1 MNIKEAIE
9 SQNASVIELQLRQFL
24 QHKHPEHLTDELLL
38 NLWQWQIENN
48 LVQLECLVLESLAL
62 YMDTS
67 KTLSKTITRSYLSQ
81 IYTNLSGKHSTV
93 SSTLKLMIAMA
104 NYSSRDL
111 ALNFNFNLKQFDS
124 ILKIRR
130 KSLEEDK
137 MPNDIRNLYI
147 QLVCTLVRK
156 NDSTTRQ
163 YLLEIKN
170 FVGALM
176 KDLKNDNP
184 KTVQYV
190 LETMEIIIADEK
202 ISRTAKSLLFSNYI
216 LEQLIQL
223 YDKESLASIVH
234 PFLLK
239 LCTTVGSSVCFQD
252 AGWYGKLHN
261 FNLSKLILNLKSSD
275 LKQRELL
282 ISILGKCPELVQY
295 FFDNIKFSLEPRSS
309 VSYFANI
316 SLIVEIINLEI
327 PVNFGYKN
335 RNMEKEEKFTYLDNG
350 IPLPEVHSALQNIYP
365 SILNKII
372 TSKSLQANDSEIRF
386 AISQLLVTCFKKLE
400 MVLSKSSNTEW
411 NSLIIEN
418 VRNLLPDVQIVLAL
432 FQKEKFTEAKI
443 DGKDLLISHTHL
455 LYYYQIFN
463 TEQLRKTR
471 FDFTK
476 LLQFDIQS
484 EIFVKLI
491 GNVPDFK
498 WNQSVDIVKK
508 LISLDML
515 FDNWLA
521 HTILFQKSTIK
532 TFKRNLEFFD
542 LDYISNI
549 LYKDSRNY
557 KLLDSC
563 AQGVP
568 VIYYALDK
576 TDISCI
582 KFIIEDVIY
591 SGIDLKKI
599 NFEGI
604 IQHWIKRMSGEKL
617 DFKKRDS
624 IEELDLEKLI
634 KVNLSAV
641 ATSKLNMKPEFLD
654 TLVLIQGSK
663 VTDWTTLHSVEL
675 LFDQLYIQNESP
687 EIQEQLLKWC
697 ETEKE
702 RVIKCGLFYMDARP
716 NEYSD
721 TVFLDLLYHVADKD
735 CSFILENMVIKQRFL
750 EPNVAK
756 VVLQCLDEQNYVF
769 YKTLFIND
777 LHDFKPVHLQ
787 ILQSGLFDAEIPRL
801 LKLNLHDSLFRYCVQ
816 NLNTSDLDFLF
827 SILKQ
832 CIKDKIKLAPIFK
845 NSLLVSKLESK
856 QIKKLLKNED
866 YEYIGWVLKSFIFHW
881 PTVLGWIAENNV
893 NDRQFLLNIGSVLVD
908 FENYSMLEGIPKFV
922 LKPFKK
928 LCKSFVES
936 SLWELNEQLLQILH
950 IVLGDKV
957 HKVVNKGLKEI
968 KGEKQDL
975 EKLNIF
981 NDLLYS
987 IDRIL
992 AEKDNLAM
1000 TILAFIKSILVERRK
1015 KMAVTKTDFEQESIL
1030 SGLIEYIIHQDYS
1043 LVNIESELIDS
1054 VVLQCIKYR
1063 LTDPKVLKLVVY
1075 LLPMT
1080 KIAKLDV
1087 MITTHSAYDSIITSS
1102 EILTNRVIPENHPA
1116 KPMLLTLL
1124 YDIMLQTKR
1133 LSIDYLPKIMANYQG
1148 TMSESDL
1155 CALKIIMGYEQ
1166 LQDTSITNYIGQFA
1180 KKEVTQDFIPAFE
1193 TLNAIDIPW
1202 MTHSLN
1208 WFPIDR
1214 DILQVDYMQRNAFSS
1229 GISPIYDPAF
1239 FLMLFLNI
1247 LQQPE
1252 HADLHLLLE
1261 TNVVGMAVMGLS
1273 STSLNT
1279 RKLCHHLTFTFYDLL
1294 LKSEIKE
1301 RNQTLLVLS
1310 TFRNAVNP
1318 TAEDPY
1324 PRVPQMI
1331 ASFVAQSLAIM
1342 LKPESELY
1350 PQINRFCLQRPIIDL
1365 TDVPMFYQM
1374 FYSQSTENRKDRH
1387 WILKLLL
1394 HGISTKSD
1402 FQLLKR
1408 RFVLDILES
1417 FFVSPMADMYSKQLI
1432 IFKLC
1437 DIPSAVSTLIT
1448 KQGIL
1453 GYLKGIC
1460 STIPLNTPNK
1470 LFLALPVL
1478 LIRLFKT
1485 YIDTPMKWDGKTDR
1499 IFFIEAFVD
1508 TIDVLITRLKELKNI
1523 HASFVSSSLARII
1536 SLCNELAA
1544 YCTGCSNG
1552 IKFHS
1557 VTLMQLYTAI
1567 ETLDN
1572 EELRPIVFFENDIDQ
1587 LFTETFE
1594 SKKNLLNQFRQLL
1607 CNTRPHPLHEVDTN
1621 FVKLVEW
1628 SLKQNNGV
1636 NFYYW
1641 LLELQLAYPT
1651 ILTSAVLYQT
1661 VIKLLLENLDSVMIK
1676 EKQLSRTIL
1685 VLILKQLSSEPRKRS
1700 LDDVPEQ
1707 SFDPKVVER
1716 IKEMIQYTPTPKYLL
1731 NGGMMNE
1738 MFKSAELGH
1747 LLKVC
1752 WSGSATTIDDWFAI

>member
-9 SQNASVIELQLRQFL
+9 SQNASVIELQLRQYL

-216 LEQLIQL
+216 LEQLVQL
-223 YDKESLASIVH
+223 YGKESLASIVH

-239 LCTTVGSSVCFQD
+239 LCTTVGSGVCFQD

-261 FNLSKLILNLKSSD
+261 FNLSKLILNLKSND

-282 ISILGKCPELVQY
+282 ISILGKCPEL
-295 FFDNIKFSLEPRSS
+295 FSIEPRSS

-400 MVLSKSSNTEW
+400 KVLSKSSNTEW

-443 DGKDLLISHTHL
+443 DGKDLLVSHTHL
-455 LYYYQIFN
+455 LYYYQLFN

-521 HTILFQKSTIK
+521 HTILFQKSTIN

-591 SGIDLKKI
+591 SGIDLNKI
-599 NFEGI
+599 NFDGI

-617 DFKKRDS
+617 VFKKRDS

-663 VTDWTTLHSVEL
+663 VADWTTLHSVEL

-697 ETEKE
+697 GTEKE
-702 RVIKCGLFYMDARP
+702 RVIKCGLFYMNAKP

-756 VVLQCLDEQNYVF
+756 VVLQCLDEQNYGF

-777 LHDFKPVHLQ
+777 LHDFKPVHLE

-832 CIKDKIKLAPIFK
+832 CIKAKIKLAPIFK

-881 PTVLGWIAENNV
+881 PIVLEWIAENDI
-893 NDRQFLLNIGSVLVD
+893 NDRQFLSNIGSVLVD
-908 FENYSMLEGIPKFV
+908 FENYSILEDIPKFV
-922 LKPFKK
+922 LKSFKK

-975 EKLNIF
+975 EKLNVF

-992 AEKDNLAM
+992 VEKDNLAM
-1000 TILAFIKSILVERRK
+1000 TILAFIKSILVERKK

-1075 LLPMT
+1075 LLPKT

-1133 LSIDYLPKIMANYQG
+1133 LSIDYLPKIMANYHG

-1294 LKSEIKE
+1294 LESEIKE

-1318 TAEDPY
+1318 TTEDPY

-1408 RFVLDILES
+1408 RFVLDIVES
-1417 FFVSPMADMYSKQLI
+1417 FFVSPMADMYSKQLVFQI

-1485 YIDTPMKWDGKTDR
+1485 YIDTPTKWDGKTDR

-1508 TIDVLITRLKELKNI
+1508 TIDVLITRLKELKNT
-1523 HASFVSSSLARII
+1523 HASFASSSLARII

-1572 EELRPIVFFENDIDQ
+1572 EELKPIVFFENDIDQ

-1607 CNTRPHPLHEVDTN
+1607 CNTRPHPLHEVDDTN

-1628 SLKQNNGV
+1628 SLKQNN
-1636 NFYYW
+1636 
-1641 LLELQLAYPT
+1641 
-1651 ILTSAVLYQT
+1651 
-1661 VIKLLLENLDSVMIK
+1661 
-1676 EKQLSRTIL
+1676 
-1685 VLILKQLSSEPRKRS
+1685 
-1700 LDDVPEQ
+1700 DVPEQ

-1716 IKEMIQYTPTPKYLL
+1716 IKGMIQYTPTPKYLL

-1752 WSGSATTIDDWFAI
+1752 WSGSATTVDDWFAKVTI